1 MELKNT
7 YSAREVAALTG
18 LSARQLQWW
27 DDRRLFQSAVAP
39 KPTAAG
45 GFTER
50 RYTPVDLLELMVLA
64 DLRRQG
70 LTVSRIRQLLETLRT
85 TFGIRL
91 FDAIGGAGAF
101 TLLTD
106 GREVYA
112 QIGAGRVLQSAAQP
126 VAAAARARERASAAS
141 AHGQGSRRAGKRR
154 SSKSRRTPKR
164 AGREKEATTPRRPRR
179 DLRRQPIGKILSSPS
194 AGRGI
199 T

>member
-7 YSAREVAALTG
+7 YSSREVAALTG

-70 LTVSRIRQLLETLRT
+70 LTVSRLRRLLETLRT
-85 TFGIRL
+85 RFGMRL
-91 FDAIGGAGAF
+91 FDAIGGAGSL
-101 TLLTD
+101 TLMTD
-106 GREVYA
+106 GRDVYA
-112 QIGAGRVLQSAAQP
+112 RSTDGEFYNLLRDPDQPLLVLGAEPGMRNLTAK
-126 VAAAARARERASAAS
+126 
-141 AHGQGSRRAGKRR
+141 AHA
-154 SSKSRRTPKR
+154 
-164 AGREKEATTPRRPRR
+164 
-179 DLRRQPIGKILSSPS
+179 LRRKRKKKKPASR
-194 AGRGI
+194 A
-199 T
+199 

>member
-1 MELKNT
+1 MQLKNS
-7 YSAREVAALTG
+7 YSSREVASLTG

-70 LTVSRIRQLLETLRT
+70 LTVSRIRLLLDTLRAR
-85 TFGIRL
+85 FGIRL
-91 FDAIGGAGAF
+91 FDAIGGAGSL

-106 GREVYA
+106 GRDVYA
-112 QIGAGRVLQSAAQP
+112 RTSRGEFFNLLRDPAQP
-126 VAAAARARERASAAS
+126 LLVVGEGPSLRELTAKTHARRRRQKLKRSPRASP
-141 AHGQGSRRAGKRR
+141 R
-154 SSKSRRTPKR
+154 SS
-164 AGREKEATTPRRPRR
+164 G
-179 DLRRQPIGKILSSPS
+179 
-194 AGRGI
+194 
-199 T
+199 